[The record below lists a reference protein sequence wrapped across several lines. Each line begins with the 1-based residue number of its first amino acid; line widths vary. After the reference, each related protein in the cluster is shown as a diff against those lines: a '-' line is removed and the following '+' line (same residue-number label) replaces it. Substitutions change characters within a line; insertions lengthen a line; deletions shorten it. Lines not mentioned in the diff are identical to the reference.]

1 MKKFHALVGAAVL
14 ALGIGLCSYAAEAAG
29 APLITALPAA
39 GTQQTDV
46 VRGRVLGDYV
56 IDLPLFTEVDE
67 KAGLA
72 ADEKNFGRA
81 GCSTVVKVMETGD
94 TVVGHSMDSFYSHR
108 AAYILRTKVPGRLE
122 TVGLAYQPHGGSNF
136 VTVAQNGISKK
147 EIWPLMYYTTDI
159 LNEKGL
165 YVEFNM
171 RPGEPEYY
179 GIQKS
184 RGTKPG
190 ATRVSIMG
198 LVRYLGERAG
208 TVAEALEIAKTLDV
222 HGLFDGRID
231 WTGALTIA
239 DSAGNY
245 GVLELIDN
253 KLIWLDKRRVQTN
266 YFLNE
271 TYQDKVLYGTGRG
284 RYSLLKKEIPNVRNE
299 VQLAALLTKVR
310 FSNLLNPYTCP
321 FDLRDEFT
329 GDDSPGM
336 HSFGM
341 TAKEALAEENRDYVS
356 KLSSQFAT
364 GVGMQTVS
372 QRQSES
378 VQWLSV
384 FQVVANCNKKTMH
397 VMFFENPQTTYEFAV
412 GK

>member
-1 MKKFHALVGAAVL
+1 
-14 ALGIGLCSYAAEAAG
+14 
-29 APLITALPAA
+29 
-39 GTQQTDV
+39 
-46 VRGRVLGDYV
+46 
-56 IDLPLFTEVDE
+56 
-67 KAGLA
+67 
-72 ADEKNFGRA
+72 
-81 GCSTVVKVMETGD
+81 
-94 TVVGHSMDSFYSHR
+94 
-108 AAYILRTKVPGRLE
+108 
-122 TVGLAYQPHGGSNF
+122 
-136 VTVAQNGISKK
+136 
-147 EIWPLMYYTTDI
+147 
-159 LNEKGL
+159 
-165 YVEFNM
+165 M

-179 GIQKS
+179 GIKKS

-299 VQLAALLTKVR
+299 VQLAVLLTKVR

-356 KLSSQFAT
+356 KLSSQFAS

-372 QRQSES
+372 QRQSEG

>member
-1 MKKFHALVGAAVL
+1 MKKFHAILGAAVL
-14 ALGIGLCSYAAEAAG
+14 ALGIGFGFETAGAVG
-29 APLITALPAA
+29 APLISALPAA

-46 VRGRVLGDYV
+46 VHGRVLGDYV
-56 IDLPLFTEVDE
+56 VDLPIFTEVDD

-72 ADEKNFGRA
+72 ADEKTFGKG

-94 TVVGHSMDSFYSHR
+94 TVVGHSMDSFYSFR
-108 AAYILRTKVPGRLE
+108 AAYILRTQVPGRLA
-122 TVGLAYQPHGGSNF
+122 TVGLAYRPHGGSDF
-136 VTVAQNGISKK
+136 ATVAQKGISKK
-147 EIWPLMYYTTDI
+147 EIWPLMYHTTDI

-165 YVEFNM
+165 FIEFNM

-179 GIQKS
+179 GIKKS

-190 ATRVSIMG
+190 AIRVSMMG

-208 TVAEALEIAKTLDV
+208 TVAEAVELADTLDI

-239 DSAGNY
+239 DAYGNY
-245 GVLELIDN
+245 GVLELVDN
-253 KLIWLDKRRVQTN
+253 KLVWLDRQNVQTN

-271 TYQDKVLYGTGRG
+271 TYRDMVLYGTGHG
-284 RYSLLKKEIPNVRNE
+284 RYDLLKKEIGGVRNE

-310 FSNLLNPYTCP
+310 FSHLLNPYNSP
-321 FDLRDEFT
+321 FDVRDEFT

-336 HSFGM
+336 HSFGL
-341 TAKEALAEENRDYVS
+341 TVKEALAEENRDYMMR
-356 KLSSQFAT
+356 LASQFASS
-364 GVGMQTVS
+364 VGMQSVM

-412 GK
+412 K